1 MVQNGIKW
9 TSQVPCKR
17 RGIVLDSLVT
27 LVSYILSISTL
38 QPLSV
43 SSRSFGCLCHPE
55 SGQPS
60 GGVGGGPYTCRGPRP
75 PEGLR
80 APSRIR
86 RMQEG
91 VGVLHGCAGSP
102 QVHYRRGVGCCC
114 SVSLSSHQA
123 HCCYLW
129 LLLACAGTRKIAF
142 TSMGCVY
149 K

>member
-1 MVQNGIKW
+1 MNLSGSLQEKRYC
-9 TSQVPCKR
+9 TRLSCDPC
-17 RGIVLDSLVT
+17 LLHSFHFNST
-27 LVSYILSISTL
+27 ASISL
-38 QPLSV
+38 FQECWVPV
-43 SSRSFGCLCHPE
+43 PPGVRAAIR
-55 SGQPS
+55 
-60 GGVGGGPYTCRGPRP
+60 GGDSPYTCRGPRP

-80 APSRIR
+80 APSRIG

-123 HCCYLW
+123 HCCHLW

-142 TSMGCVY
+142 TSRGCVY